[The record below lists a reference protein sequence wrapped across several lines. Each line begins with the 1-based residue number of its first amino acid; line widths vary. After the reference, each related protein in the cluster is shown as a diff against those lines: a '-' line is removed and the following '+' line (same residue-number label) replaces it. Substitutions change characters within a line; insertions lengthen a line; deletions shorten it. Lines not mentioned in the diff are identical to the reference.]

1 MKALRFALATVA
13 FSLAAPSA
21 AAVIEDASWLAGRW
35 VGEGLGGKIE
45 ETWAPAAGGQMIGQ
59 FQLVK
64 DGQPSFYELMLLDVQ
79 RGGLRL
85 RVKHFNPD
93 FTAWEDKGG
102 WHSFEPVAV
111 EKDRL
116 RFNGLRFDR
125 DGDELVIVVTLKQR
139 DGSVADHSIRLLSI
153 LIDAFPVFVML
164 LVYRF
169 IFAVPLSNWMADQ
182 FGRDSILA
190 LMFKPSFDANNPWVT
205 LIVPGILLGL
215 GGAAPF
221 LRLVRASQLENYNAD
236 HVRTAKSKGLSD
248 RRVTVFHIV
257 RNSSIPVVTAVGFV
271 FAEALAGAV
280 ITEGV
285 MNIYGMGGVLWNAVR
300 DSEVSVVIGIVTLL
314 SVVTIVVMLVVDIIY
329 ALLDPRIRYD

>member
-1 MKALRFALATVA
+1 MGRYIARRVLQAVLTLFLVMFLLHYLTTLAIQLNGNPALA
-13 FSLAAPSA
+13 FFGDRSPSA
-21 AAVIEDASWLAGRW
+21 AQLAAVEARFGLDDPCYDQTGNPCLGEFVQRIGDYATLDFGTNLRGRE
-35 VGEGLGGKIE
+35 VTDIVAAAAPNTLRLFVVVLI
-45 ETWAPAAGGQMIGQ
+45 TWGIMG
-59 FQLVK
+59 
-64 DGQPSFYELMLLDVQ
+64 MLL
-79 RGGLRL
+79 
-85 RVKHFNPD
+85 
-93 FTAWEDKGG
+93 
-102 WHSFEPVAV
+102 
-111 EKDRL
+111 
-116 RFNGLRFDR
+116 
-125 DGDELVIVVTLKQR
+125 
-139 DGSVADHSIRLLSI
+139 GSVAARYRGKAPDHSIRLLSI

-190 LMFKPSFDANNPWVT
+190 LMFKPSFDADNPWVT